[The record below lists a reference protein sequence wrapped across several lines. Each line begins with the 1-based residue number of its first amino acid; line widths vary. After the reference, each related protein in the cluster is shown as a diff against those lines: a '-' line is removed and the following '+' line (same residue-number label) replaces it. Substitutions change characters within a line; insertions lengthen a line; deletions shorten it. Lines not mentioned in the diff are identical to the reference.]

1 MSAEAPVPVHDEPVG
16 PAERGLVSHIGP
28 VEIQWVRSVGY
39 FGGIALAVA
48 FEVIEPP
55 LALFIAAVPF
65 LKMLNR
71 PRAPLPVRML
81 SQLVDG
87 AAQPVGGEAQGTIS
101 LTPPDSPRPSGRA
114 ATGRPSRPARQRPGA
129 ASPKTPDSTA

>member
-1 MSAEAPVPVHDEPVG
+1 MSVRAPVPVKDQPVG
-16 PAERGLVSHIGP
+16 PEERGIVSHIGP
-28 VEIQWVRSVGY
+28 VEIQWVRSLGY

-65 LKMLNR
+65 LKMLDR

-101 LTPPDSPRPSGRA
+101 LTSDDVPRPRRTSA
-114 ATGRPSRPARQRPGA
+114 ASRPARPRRPRPGA
-129 ASPKTPDSTA
+129 RSPKASAGTK

>member
-1 MSAEAPVPVHDEPVG
+1 MSTPGPVPVKDQSVG
-16 PAERGLVSHIGP
+16 PEERGLVSHIGP
-28 VEIQWVRSVGY
+28 VEIQWLRSLGY

-81 SQLVDG
+81 CQLVDG

-101 LTPPDSPRPSGRA
+101 LTSTDIPAPRRRSTA
-114 ATGRPSRPARQRPGA
+114 SRPTRPRTG
-129 ASPKTPDSTA
+129 

>member
-1 MSAEAPVPVHDEPVG
+1 MSVRAPVPVKDQSVG
-16 PAERGLVSHIGP
+16 PEERGIVSHIGP
-28 VEIQWVRSVGY
+28 VEIQWVRSLGY

-55 LALFIAAVPF
+55 GALFIVAVPF

-87 AAQPVGGEAQGTIS
+87 ASQPVGGEAKGTIS
-101 LTPPDSPRPSGRA
+101 LAPDDPSPRRGASS
-114 ATGRPSRPARQRPGA
+114 TSRPARASRQRPGA
-129 ASPKTPDSTA
+129 LSPKAPAGTA